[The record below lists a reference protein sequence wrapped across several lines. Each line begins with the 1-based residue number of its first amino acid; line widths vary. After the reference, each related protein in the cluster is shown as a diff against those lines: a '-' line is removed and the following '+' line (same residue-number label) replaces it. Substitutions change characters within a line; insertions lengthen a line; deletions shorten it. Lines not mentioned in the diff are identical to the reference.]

1 LNKILVITGGSSG
14 IGFATAKL
22 FQKNGFEIINLS
34 RSTINL
40 DNAVH
45 LEVDLSNTNWQKSV
59 KSKFNELLSKA
70 DKICLIHNASKMQSD
85 NVESLEYALFIMPA
99 KCKVIMLNH

>member
-1 LNKILVITGGSSG
+1 MNKILVITGGSSG

-70 DKICLIHNASKMQSD
+70 DKICLITQKSPLSSHK
-85 NVESLEYALFIMPA
+85 IG
-99 KCKVIMLNH
+99 